1 MKIAE
6 KMAQGGSTIP
16 PHIEIKLLRRRLEE
30 TVKYFQELRQLYLA
44 STGINWVPADLIPD
58 DVTELT
64 PADKAFL
71 EDMGIKL

>member
-16 PHIEIKLLRRRLEE
+16 DHIQIRLLQRRLAD

-71 EDMGIKL
+71 ADLGISL